1 MNDHT
6 AVDALYRQGV
16 MALEDRRLVE
26 AQNAFKAVLDA
37 QPRHANALYRLG
49 ELEQLQGHQPEAAW
63 FYMKTLEADPG
74 HVSARAQLTRLTS
87 ANASRISSVRTPTSD
102 LWLPDTDEDFD
113 SFERRATRKKRI
125 ELTASWRSFPLPLRV
140 AYLVFAILILAAFVA
155 IMGTVIGSIP
165 S

>member
-1 MNDHT
+1 MNDQ
-6 AVDALYRQGV
+6 AVVDALYRQGV
-16 MALEDRRLVE
+16 VALEDRRLAE

-63 FYMKTLEADPG
+63 FYMKTLEADAG

-87 ANASRISSVRTPTSD
+87 ANASRISSVRTTKKSDNASSSNRASD

-113 SFERRATRKKRI
+113 SFER
-125 ELTASWRSFPLPLRV
+125 
-140 AYLVFAILILAAFVA
+140 
-155 IMGTVIGSIP
+155 
-165 S
+165 

>member
-1 MNDHT
+1 
-6 AVDALYRQGV
+6 
-16 MALEDRRLVE
+16 
-26 AQNAFKAVLDA
+26 
-37 QPRHANALYRLG
+37 
-49 ELEQLQGHQPEAAW
+49 
-63 FYMKTLEADPG
+63 MKTLEADPG

-87 ANASRISSVRTPTSD
+87 ANASRISSVRTTKKSDNARSSD